1 MLLLYFFV
9 PCTSGIQYFNGL
21 LDEQVGGSIYEP
33 YLHPHPLLAR
43 DTIIIPS
50 MPSQNPAAT
59 HVEQGTG
66 DSETSNF
73 KEKFIL
79 VDR

>member
-1 MLLLYFFV
+1 MPFASMAHHLME
-9 PCTSGIQYFNGL
+9 L
-21 LDEQVGGSIYEP
+21 LDEQISGPIDEP

-50 MPSQNPAAT
+50 MPSKNPATT
-59 HVEQGTG
+59 HIEEGTG
-66 DSETSNF
+66 NSGSFNSND
-73 KEKFIL
+73 KFIL